1 VAVSLIPNCVRFDVL
16 SFDFITLDDGEM
28 PIEEL
33 INAVTSTQSKL
44 KQLTLFGKW
53 KSCILIN
60 SKTDYKQ
67 SQSGNTDYSDLLLD
81 KYISVIEIVNPCT
94 ACGAMV
100 AGINLPWP
108 TVVIGKCT
116 FCDISL
122 DYIKIYEPVAA
133 NLLCDRME
141 K

>member
-1 VAVSLIPNCVRFDVL
+1 MMAKCL
-16 SFDFITLDDGEM
+16 
-28 PIEEL
+28 EEL
-33 INAVTSTQSKL
+33 INAVTSSAVEKQYKRTFLLENGKVVYKNNSNRITNNRKWELIQICYWINTFRLSKCE
-44 KQLTLFGKW
+44 
-53 KSCILIN
+53 SMH
-60 SKTDYKQ
+60 
-67 SQSGNTDYSDLLLD
+67 
-81 KYISVIEIVNPCT
+81 

-100 AGINLPWP
+100 AGINLPWR
-108 TVVIGKCT
+108 TVVGGKCT

>member
-1 VAVSLIPNCVRFDVL
+1 
-16 SFDFITLDDGEM
+16 
-28 PIEEL
+28 
-33 INAVTSTQSKL
+33 
-44 KQLTLFGKW
+44 
-53 KSCILIN
+53 
-60 SKTDYKQ
+60 
-67 SQSGNTDYSDLLLD
+67 LLLD

-100 AGINLPWP
+100 AGINLPWR
-108 TVVIGKCT
+108 TVAIGGNVR
-116 FCDISL
+116 FDDISL

>member
-1 VAVSLIPNCVRFDVL
+1 MLVFFV
-16 SFDFITLDDGEM
+16 DFITLDDGEM

-33 INAVTSTQSKL
+33 INAVTSSAVEEYKRTFL
-44 KQLTLFGKW
+44 LENGKVVYN
-53 KSCILIN
+53 N
-60 SKTDYKQ
+60 STKPLQTIA
-67 SQSGNTDYSDLLLD
+67 SGNTDYSDLLLD

-100 AGINLPWP
+100 AGINLPWR
-108 TVVIGKCT
+108 TVAMGKCT